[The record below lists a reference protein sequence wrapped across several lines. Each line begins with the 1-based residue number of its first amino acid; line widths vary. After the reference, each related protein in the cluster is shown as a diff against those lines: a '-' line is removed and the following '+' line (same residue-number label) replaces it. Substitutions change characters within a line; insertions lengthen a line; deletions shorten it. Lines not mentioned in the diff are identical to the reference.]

1 MKKKVAIQ
9 GIAGS
14 YHDIAARNYFEG
26 EEIEIIGCNTFRDVI
41 STIKKDPSILGM
53 MAIENTIAGSLLQNH
68 ELIRE
73 SGLQVIGEY
82 KLRISHSLVAL
93 PGTNIHDVKEVNSH
107 PIALMQC
114 TDFLDTLPNAKVVEK
129 EDTAMSARWI
139 SENQLKGHAAI
150 CGKLAAQIYNM
161 EVLAEGIE
169 TNKRNFTRFLA
180 IADRWTADEMLKG
193 EDKNKASV
201 VFALPHTAG
210 SLSKVLSVL
219 SFYDMN
225 LSKIQSLPIIG
236 PITAGTGVPITAANV
251 TSSFS
256 AASASFATSLS
267 SLPRIASISR
277 SPALNTALLVS
288 NHLGSSKPHT
298 FPVHPPASQMTSIP
312 PSSYN
317 TDTAPD

>member
-14 YHDIAARNYFEG
+14 YHDVAARNYFEE
-26 EEIEIIGCNTFRDVI
+26 EEIEIIDCNTFRDVVA
-41 STIKKDPSILGM
+41 TIKKDPSVLGM

-73 SGLQVIGEY
+73 SGLSIIGEY

-93 PGTNIHDVKEVNSH
+93 PGTTIHDITEVNSH

-114 TDFLDTLPNAKVVEK
+114 TEFLDTLPNAKVVEK
-129 EDTAMSARWI
+129 EDTAMSARHI
-139 SENQLKGHAAI
+139 AEKQLKGHAAI
-150 CGKLAAQIYNM
+150 CGKRAAEIYNM

-180 IADRWTADEMLKG
+180 IADRWVADEMLKHV
-193 EDKNKASV
+193 DKNKASV
-201 VFALPHTAG
+201 VFALPHTSG

-219 SFYDMN
+219 SFYDLN

-236 PITAGTGVPITAANV
+236 REWEYLFYINLTFTDY
-251 TSSFS
+251 
-256 AASASFATSLS
+256 L
-267 SLPRIASISR
+267 RYKQ
-277 SPALNTALLVS
+277 ALDAIRPLTKDLKI
-288 NHLGSSKPHT
+288 LGEYAEGKQS
-298 FPVHPPASQMTSIP
+298 V
-312 PSSYN
+312 
-317 TDTAPD
+317 

>member
-14 YHDIAARNYFEG
+14 YHDIAAHNYFEG
-26 EEIEIIGCNTFRDVI
+26 EEIEIIPCNTFRDVI
-41 STIKKDPSILGM
+41 ATIKKDPSVLGL

-73 SGLQVIGEY
+73 SGLNIIGEY

-93 PGTNIHDVKEVNSH
+93 PGTTIHDVTEVNSH

-114 TDFLDTLPNAKVVEK
+114 GDFLDTIPHAKIVEK
-129 EDTAMSARWI
+129 EDTALSARWI
-139 SENQLKGHAAI
+139 AENKLKGHAAI
-150 CGKLAAQIYNM
+150 CGKMAAQIYGL
-161 EVLAEGIE
+161 EILAEGIE

-180 IADRWTADEMLKG
+180 IADRWTADEILRGVEK
-193 EDKNKASV
+193 DKSSL

-225 LSKIQSLPIIG
+225 LTKIQSLPIIG
-236 PITAGTGVPITAANV
+236 REWEYLFYIDLTFTD
-251 TSSFS
+251 F
-256 AASASFATSLS
+256 L
-267 SLPRIASISR
+267 RYKQ
-277 SPALNTALLVS
+277 ALEAIRPLTKDLKI
-288 NHLGSSKPHT
+288 LGEYTNGKQS
-298 FPVHPPASQMTSIP
+298 M
-312 PSSYN
+312 
-317 TDTAPD
+317 

>member
-1 MKKKVAIQ
+1 MKRKVAIQ

-14 YHDIAARNYFEG
+14 YHDIAARQYFEG
-26 EEIEIIGCNTFRDVI
+26 DEVETIPCNTFRDVI
-41 STIKKDPSILGM
+41 STIKKDPKILGL

-73 SGLQVIGEY
+73 SDFSIIGEY

-93 PGTNIHDVKEVNSH
+93 PGTKISDVTEVNSH

-114 TDFLDTLPNAKVVEK
+114 SDFLDTIPQAKVVEK
-129 EDTAMSARWI
+129 EDTAGSAQWI
-139 SENQLKGHAAI
+139 AQNKLKGHAAI
-150 CGKLAAQIYNM
+150 CGKLAAEIYGM
-161 EVLAEGIE
+161 EVLEEGIE

-180 IADRWTADEMLKG
+180 IADRWTADEMQRNTV
-193 EDKNKASV
+193 KNKASL

-236 PITAGTGVPITAANV
+236 REWEYLFYINLT
-251 TSSFS
+251 FS
-256 AASASFATSLS
+256 DYT
-267 SLPRIASISR
+267 RYR
-277 SPALNTALLVS
+277 QALDAIRPLTKDLKI
-288 NHLGSSKPHT
+288 LGEYAEGKQS
-298 FPVHPPASQMTSIP
+298 M
-312 PSSYN
+312 
-317 TDTAPD
+317 

>member
-1 MKKKVAIQ
+1 MKRKVAIQ

-14 YHDIAARNYFEG
+14 YHDIAARQYFEG
-26 EEIEIIGCNTFRDVI
+26 DEVETIPCNTFRDVI
-41 STIKKDPSILGM
+41 STIKKDPKILGL

-73 SGLQVIGEY
+73 SDFSIIGEY

-93 PGTNIHDVKEVNSH
+93 PGTKISDVTEVNSH
-107 PIALMQC
+107 PNALMQC
-114 TDFLDTLPNAKVVEK
+114 SDFLDTIPQAKVVEK
-129 EDTAMSARWI
+129 EDTAGSAQWI
-139 SENQLKGHAAI
+139 AQNKLKGHAAI
-150 CGKLAAQIYNM
+150 CGKLAAEIYGM

-180 IADRWTADEMLKG
+180 IADRWTADEMQRNTV
-193 EDKNKASV
+193 KNKASL

-236 PITAGTGVPITAANV
+236 REWEYLFYINLT
-251 TSSFS
+251 FS
-256 AASASFATSLS
+256 DYT
-267 SLPRIASISR
+267 RYR
-277 SPALNTALLVS
+277 QALDAIRPLTKDLKI
-288 NHLGSSKPHT
+288 LGEYAEGKQS
-298 FPVHPPASQMTSIP
+298 M
-312 PSSYN
+312 
-317 TDTAPD
+317 

>member
-14 YHDIAARNYFEG
+14 YHDIAARNYYEG
-26 EEIEIIGCNTFRDVI
+26 EEIEIIPCDTFREVI
-41 STIKKDPSILGM
+41 TTIKKDPSVVGL

-73 SGLQVIGEY
+73 SGLSVTGEY

-93 PGTNIHDVKEVNSH
+93 PGSSIHDITEVNSH

-114 TDFLDTLPNAKVVEK
+114 ADFLDTLPSAKVVEK
-129 EDTAMSARWI
+129 GDTAMSARWI
-139 SENQLKGHAAI
+139 AENQLKGHAAI
-150 CGKLAAQIYNM
+150 CGKLAARIYGM

-180 IADRWTADEMLKG
+180 LADRWVADDIVRDS
-193 EDKNKASV
+193 DKNKASL

-210 SLSKVLSVL
+210 SLSKVLAVL

-236 PITAGTGVPITAANV
+236 REWEYLFYVDLTFTDLT
-251 TSSFS
+251 
-256 AASASFATSLS
+256 
-267 SLPRIASISR
+267 RYR
-277 SPALNTALLVS
+277 QALDAIRPLTKDLKI
-288 NHLGSSKPHT
+288 LGEYAEGKQS
-298 FPVHPPASQMTSIP
+298 V
-312 PSSYN
+312 
-317 TDTAPD
+317 

>member
-14 YHDIAARNYFEG
+14 YHDIAARNYHEG
-26 EEIEIIGCNTFRDVI
+26 EEIEIIPCNTFRDVI
-41 STIKKDPSILGM
+41 TTIKKDPSVLGM

-73 SGLQVIGEY
+73 SGLSVTGEY

-93 PGTNIHDVKEVNSH
+93 PGTSIHDITEVNSH

-114 TDFLDTLPNAKVVEK
+114 TDYLDTLPNAKVVEK

-150 CGKLAAQIYNM
+150 CGKLAAQIYKM

-180 IADRWTADEMLKG
+180 IADRWTADEMLRG
-193 EDKNKASV
+193 TDKSSL
-201 VFALPHTAG
+201 VFALPHTSG

-236 PITAGTGVPITAANV
+236 REWEYLFYIDLTFTDFT
-251 TSSFS
+251 
-256 AASASFATSLS
+256 
-267 SLPRIASISR
+267 RYKQ
-277 SPALNTALLVS
+277 ALDAIRPLTKDLKI
-288 NHLGSSKPHT
+288 LGEYAEGRQS
-298 FPVHPPASQMTSIP
+298 V
-312 PSSYN
+312 
-317 TDTAPD
+317 